1 METTRDIFWKF
12 LWVKVAHIIE
22 VIWLRCVSCTI
33 HRFMRNVGIAGMT
46 GSGYQNLC
54 RPAHHRTAG
63 GCCVCSREIEYGGI
77 AEKRAHEKT
86 LVFHTPLKSVFIQ
99 FRRTYSVWGYRIT
112 QGQALQPAAC
122 RHSQLIQHHDSWS
135 TPLSSKY
142 QKNTRS
148 QQKTSFEEHLKISK
162 TAKISKIVCFWMV
175 LW

>member
-135 TPLSSKY
+135 TPLSSNFIISQKY
-142 QKNTRS
+142 S
-148 QQKTSFEEHLKISK
+148 
-162 TAKISKIVCFWMV
+162 
-175 LW
+175 